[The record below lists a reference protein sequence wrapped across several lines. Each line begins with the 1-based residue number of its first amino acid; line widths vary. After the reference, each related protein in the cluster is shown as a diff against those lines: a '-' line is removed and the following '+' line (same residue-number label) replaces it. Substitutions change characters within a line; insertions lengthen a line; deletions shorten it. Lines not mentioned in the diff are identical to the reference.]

1 MVLKVEILLT
11 QLITL

>member
-11 QLITL
+11 QLITH